1 MVRRVCERSSSEGA
15 AVLCKLIVRCS
26 RALVRTY
33 GGYCAAVQPSVYNP
47 NIVQASPDGQLVRD
61 RFAPGGSQQF
71 TFYDGPVPQSI
82 NGVRVLATDQSG
94 PDSWE
99 LLG

>member
-1 MVRRVCERSSSEGA
+1 
-15 AVLCKLIVRCS
+15 
-26 RALVRTY
+26 
-33 GGYCAAVQPSVYNP
+33 VQPGVYNP
-47 NIVQASPDGQLVRD
+47 NIAQASPDGSYPAAVPQL
-61 RFAPGGSQQF
+61 APGGSQQF

-94 PDSWE
+94 QGSWE